1 MSNTQSM
8 KAAVSIPDNI
18 FRSADT
24 FAKRLGISRSEL
36 YATALSEFLSRRRS
50 KQVTAQLDAIYDE
63 VDSTID
69 HETMSMQSGSLPHEH
84 W

>member
-1 MSNTQSM
+1 M

-18 FRSADT
+18 FRSADS

-36 YATALSEFLSRRRS
+36 YATALAEFLSRRRS
-50 KQVTAQLDAIYDE
+50 KQVTARLDSIYDE
-63 VDSTID
+63 VDSTLD
-69 HETMSMQSGSLPHEH
+69 HEISGIQSRSLTHEN

>member
-1 MSNTQSM
+1 M

-18 FRSADT
+18 FRSADS

-36 YATALSEFLSRRRS
+36 YATALAEFLSRRRS
-50 KQVTAQLDAIYDE
+50 KQVTARLDSIYDE
-63 VDSTID
+63 VDSTLD
-69 HETMSMQSGSLPHEH
+69 HEIVSIQSRSLPHEK

>member
-1 MSNTQSM
+1 M

-18 FRSADT
+18 FRSADS

-36 YATALSEFLSRRRS
+36 YATAIAEFLSRRRS
-50 KQVTAQLDAIYDE
+50 KQVTARLDSIYDE
-63 VDSTID
+63 VDSTLD
-69 HETMSMQSGSLPHEH
+69 HEIIDIQSRTLPYEK

>member
-1 MSNTQSM
+1 M

-36 YATALSEFLSRRRS
+36 YATALAEFLSRRRS
-50 KQVTAQLDAIYDE
+50 KQVTARLDAIYEE
-63 VDSTID
+63 VDSALD
-69 HETMSMQSGSLPHEH
+69 HEITEIQSRSLPHEN

>member
-1 MSNTQSM
+1 M

-18 FRSADT
+18 FRSADA

-36 YATALSEFLSRRRS
+36 YATALAEFLARRRS
-50 KQVTAQLDAIYDE
+50 KQVTARLDSIYDE
-63 VDSTID
+63 IDSTFDEEIAGL
-69 HETMSMQSGSLPHEH
+69 QSRSLPHEN